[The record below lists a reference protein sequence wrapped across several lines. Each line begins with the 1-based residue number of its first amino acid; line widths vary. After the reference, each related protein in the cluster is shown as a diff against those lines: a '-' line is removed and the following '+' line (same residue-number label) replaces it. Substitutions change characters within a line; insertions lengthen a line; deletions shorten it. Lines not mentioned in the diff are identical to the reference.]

1 MFLAFLGWYWEGS
14 SSGPTPPDPPS
25 GGAVPAGGWDYGWV
39 PSPRRLVAERVAM
52 RAPQVADTAN
62 LARLILEREAE
73 MEAARLKRNK
83 AVAALLLAAV

>member
-14 SSGPTPPDPPS
+14 SAPIPPDPPADA
-25 GGAVPAGGWDYGWV
+25 GARPTGGWDYSWV

-52 RAPQVADTAN
+52 RAQQVADPAN
-62 LARLILEREAE
+62 LARMILEREAE